1 MSGEQFRAGFVAV
14 VGRPNTGKSTLINTL
29 VNEKISIVTS
39 KAQTTRHQIL
49 GILTDERR
57 QIIFV
62 DTPGFHASAGKL
74 INRAMNRAAVASLT
88 GADVA
93 LLVIE
98 ATSWRKNDDYALE
111 KIAEA
116 GIPAILVINK
126 VDLTKQKSALLP
138 FIASCSERYGFTEIV
153 PVSASRQD
161 NLDRLMGVI
170 EAHLPVS
177 SELFPADMKTDK
189 SLEFRIAEALREKL
203 LESLHAEVPYG
214 LAVEIA
220 ELEQRND
227 LILAEA
233 VIWVERQSQK
243 GIVIGQSGDKLK
255 YVGTAARKDL
265 ETVFGKR
272 FHLQTRVK
280 VKENWSDNARALRQ
294 LGYEVGQ

>member
-1 MSGEQFRAGFVAV
+1 
-14 VGRPNTGKSTLINTL
+14 
-29 VNEKISIVTS
+29 
-39 KAQTTRHQIL
+39 
-49 GILTDERR
+49 
-57 QIIFV
+57 
-62 DTPGFHASAGKL
+62 
-74 INRAMNRAAVASLT
+74 
-88 GADVA
+88 
-93 LLVIE
+93 
-98 ATSWRKNDDYALE
+98 
-111 KIAEA
+111 
-116 GIPAILVINK
+116 
-126 VDLTKQKSALLP
+126 
-138 FIASCSERYGFTEIV
+138 
-153 PVSASRQD
+153 
-161 NLDRLMGVI
+161 VI

-233 VIWVERQSQK
+233 VIWVERQSHK
-243 GIVIGQSGDKLK
+243 GIVIGQSGNKLK